1 MQRTRFL
8 TAVAT
13 LTFLVPAAAPAQGSA
28 RVPGVRGD
36 FLASFGG
43 AARKFEA
50 LAGAFPADRYA
61 WTPGKGVRT
70 VCDVFTHI
78 AAENYDLGKA
88 FGGPDA
94 PVELASV
101 TVETCLGD
109 KAKVEAALKTSFE
122 AIQDAVRKMTD
133 AELEGSFTL
142 FGVAQ
147 ARRTWLM
154 ATAEHAGEHLGQL
167 IAYARMNQIVP
178 PWSK

>member
-1 MQRTRFL
+1 MQHTRFRTVISAL
-8 TAVAT
+8 A
-13 LTFLVPAAAPAQGSA
+13 LLVPAAAPAQGQA
-28 RVPGVRGD
+28 RVPGARGD

-50 LAGAFPADRYA
+50 LAGAFPADKYA

-70 VCDVFTHI
+70 VCEVFTHI

-94 PVELASV
+94 PGELAHV

-109 KAKVEAALKTSFE
+109 KAKVEAALKTSFS
-122 AIQDAVRKMTD
+122 AIEGAVRTMTD
-133 AELEGSFTL
+133 PDLDGAYTL
-142 FGVAQ
+142 FGMAQ
-147 ARRTWLM
+147 SRRAWLM